1 MMNSSDQVLENQTV
15 SIYIPIMVLIE
26 GNIATLDSLPEPVA
40 LTVGSFDG
48 VHRGHVHLLQTLKKE
63 AAHRNLKTAV
73 LTFDPHPN
81 SLLENSQFK
90 ALQTKSMRLEH
101 LRRQAVDYLVVQDF
115 SKAFSVI
122 SREDFLRQYLLRF
135 FSLRFVLFGYDFR
148 FGWKGQGDFDFA
160 NLFFKNRGI
169 GIDQARAFREKDE
182 ILSSSKIRD
191 LLSKGKIEEANQFL
205 GYPFSLEGTVVKGQ
219 LMGRKLGFPTA
230 NLEEVC
236 VLVPG
241 QGVYAGWVFL
251 EGQKRL
257 AVMNIGRRPTIQ
269 KTGNQNRVQS
279 ERLQSIVQ
287 EKIFLECHIPDFSG
301 DLYNCKLCFTFARKL
316 RNERKFSSLDELK
329 NQIQKD
335 VDEAKRALNS
345 GLKTC

>member
-1 MMNSSDQVLENQTV
+1 
-15 SIYIPIMVLIE
+15 MVLIK
-26 GNIATLDSLPEPVA
+26 GDIATLDSLPEPVA

-90 ALQTKSMRLEH
+90 ALQTKQMRLEH
-101 LRRQAVDYLVVQDF
+101 LQRQAVDYLVVQDF
-115 SKAFSVI
+115 SKTFSGI

-135 FSLRFVLFGYDFR
+135 FLLRFVLFGYDFR

-169 GIDQARAFREKDE
+169 EIHQVRAFREKNE

-191 LLSKGKIEEANQFL
+191 LLSKGKIKEANQFL
-205 GYPFSLEGTVVKGQ
+205 GYPFSLEGRVVKGQ

-230 NLEEVC
+230 NLEEVS

-241 QGVYAGWVFL
+241 HGVYAGWVFV
-251 EGQKRL
+251 EDQKRL
-257 AVMNIGRRPTIQ
+257 ALMNIGRRPTIRG
-269 KTGNQNRVQS
+269 TENQNRVRS
-279 ERLQSIVQ
+279 EGMQSIVQ
-287 EKIFLECHIPDFSG
+287 KEIFLECHIPDFSG
-301 DLYNCKLCFTFARKL
+301 DLYNRRLCFAFARKL

-329 NQIQKD
+329 RQIQRD
-335 VDEAKRALNS
+335 VEEAKRVLTS
-345 GLKTC
+345 GPKPC